1 VKVEFEIKTAF
12 YLGGIPVTETVVNT
26 WIIMAVLIAFAL
38 AAARRFTT
46 AAPEDDLGTFG
57 LLTEMVVDGMNR
69 FIGSTMGEKAAA
81 FGPYIST
88 LFSFLLL
95 ANLSGLVGFRPP
107 TADLNT
113 TLAFASISFLLIQGT
128 ALRSKGIVGYFKSFF
143 EPMFFLFPLNIVG
156 ELATPISLSFRLFG
170 NILGGMIIMSLLYQV
185 IPILIPAPLHIYFDI
200 FSGILQA
207 FIFTMLTMVF
217 ISSAD

>member
-107 TADLNT
+107 TADVNT
-113 TLAFASISFLLIQGT
+113 TFGLATISFILIQGT
-128 ALRSKGIVGYFKSFF
+128 GLRSKGGWGYIKGLF
-143 EPMFFLFPLNIVG
+143 EPFPFMFP
-156 ELATPISLSFRLFG
+156 SKC
-170 NILGGMIIMSLLYQV
+170 
-185 IPILIPAPLHIYFDI
+185 DK
-200 FSGILQA
+200 
-207 FIFTMLTMVF
+207 
-217 ISSAD
+217 